1 MTIDRVRAVYF
12 SPTGK
17 TRLAVTTLAGEI
29 AAKLGVPLT
38 GEDLTLPAARQ
49 DARIY
54 DKNELVVFGVPTYAG
69 RIPNK
74 LLPAVRESF
83 TADGTYAVALTTFGN
98 RSFDD
103 SLSEL
108 RSVLTENGFCVIAGA
123 AVAAQHAFSEALAAG
138 RPDADD
144 LAGIRKFADDICEK
158 LRRGD
163 AEPCSVRGRDP
174 VGPYYTPRGLDGE
187 PKVFLKAKP
196 VTDKEKCRS
205 CGLCAASCPMGS
217 ISAEDC
223 SLVTGV
229 CIKCHACVKRCPT
242 GAKYFD
248 DEAFL
253 SHKAMLERDYMRRA
267 ECEFFV

>member
-1 MTIDRVRAVYF
+1 MHIKRVHAVYF
-12 SPTGK
+12 SPVGK
-17 TRLAVTTLAGEI
+17 TRLVVTALAGEI
-29 AAKLGVPLT
+29 AHLLGVPLT
-38 GEDLTLPAARQ
+38 GDDLTLPAARE

-54 DKNELVVFGVPTYAG
+54 EPDELVVFGTPTYAG

-74 LLPAVRESF
+74 LLPAVKELF
-83 TADGTYAVALTTFGN
+83 TDGTYAVALTTFGN

-123 AVAAQHAFSEALAAG
+123 AIAAQHAFSETLAAD

-144 LAGIRKFADDICEK
+144 LARISAFAAAVCEK
-158 LRRGD
+158 IKRGD
-163 AEPCSVRGRDP
+163 DTPCSVRGRDP

-205 CGLCAASCPMGS
+205 CGLCAAGCPMGS
-217 ISAEDC
+217 ISTQDYA
-223 SLVTGV
+223 SVTGI
-229 CIKCHACVKRCPT
+229 CIKCHACVKHCPV

-253 SHKAMLERDYMRRA
+253 SHKAMLERDYTRRA
-267 ECEFFV
+267 EPEFFI

>member
-1 MTIDRVRAVYF
+1 MNIKRVHAVYF

-29 AAKLGVPLT
+29 ARTLGVPLT
-38 GEDLTLPAARQ
+38 GDDFTAP
-49 DARIY
+49 DAREDVRIY
-54 DKNELVVFGVPTYAG
+54 GEGDLVVFAVPTYAG

-74 LLPAVRESF
+74 LLPAVSELF

-123 AVAAQHAFSEALAAG
+123 AVAAQHAFSETLAEG
-138 RPDADD
+138 RPDERD
-144 LAGIRKFADDICEK
+144 LARITAFAADVCEK
-158 LRRGD
+158 IKRGD
-163 AEPCSVRGRDP
+163 ATPCSVRGKDP

-196 VTDKEKCRS
+196 VTDKEKCIS
-205 CGLCAASCPMGS
+205 CGLCAEHCPMGS
-217 ISAEDC
+217 ISAQDY
-223 SLVTGV
+223 SLVTGI
-229 CIKCHACVKRCPT
+229 CIKCHACVKRCPA

-253 SHKAMLERDYMRRA
+253 SHKQMLERDYMRRA
-267 ECEFFV
+267 EPEFFV